1 MAGDSAVGVCGLA
14 WSLDLSPGTAVSMYC
29 TGGSDW
35 LGIAESSNCGNRES
49 LSMDAEK
56 SPTWQPVSVTEASSR
71 LRVVRV
77 VLLAVSW
84 SRVLEDRRD
93 MRAFQEPRD
102 VEAVG

>member
-1 MAGDSAVGVCGLA
+1 
-14 WSLDLSPGTAVSMYC
+14 
-29 TGGSDW
+29 
-35 LGIAESSNCGNRES
+35 
-49 LSMDAEK
+49 MDAEK